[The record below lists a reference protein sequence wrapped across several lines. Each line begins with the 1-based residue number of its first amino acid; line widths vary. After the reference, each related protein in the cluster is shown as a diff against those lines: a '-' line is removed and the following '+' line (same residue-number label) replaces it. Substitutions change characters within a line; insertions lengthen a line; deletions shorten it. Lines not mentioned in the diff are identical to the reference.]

1 MNEQMNQV
9 EPNMPQDTSW
19 LTAWREV
26 WDAETQATKL
36 REWRTR
42 LIQHGL
48 IPYAKG
54 VLPRIDLQAGE
65 QYPGRRLRAGRAWGR
80 PEERLTPESQRAS
93 RDVTDWL
100 KASTEGTFYA
110 THLTWI

>member
-48 IPYAKG
+48 IPYAQKEFCLG
-54 VLPRIDLQAGE
+54 LIYKRENNI
-65 QYPGRRLRAGRAWGR
+65 PG
-80 PEERLTPESQRAS
+80 
-93 RDVTDWL
+93 DD
-100 KASTEGTFYA
+100 
-110 THLTWI
+110 